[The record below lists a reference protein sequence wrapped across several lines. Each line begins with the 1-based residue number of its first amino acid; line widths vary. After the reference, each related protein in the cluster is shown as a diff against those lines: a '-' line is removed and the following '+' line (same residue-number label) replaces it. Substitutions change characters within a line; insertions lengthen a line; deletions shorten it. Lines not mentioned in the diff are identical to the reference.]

1 MYAPLAYALQLAR
14 MDAYDRYAPALLRK
28 AQRMLGSTVDAEDVV
43 HGLFVDL
50 LLKASEDHDLPYL
63 YRAVTNRCLTL
74 LRDRDNRA
82 RLLARHEPELRGPVR
97 TRADERVVGL
107 NMLARLVERL
117 DEAHVE
123 TIVYRFFDDMSL
135 EEIAEVMH
143 VSRKTVGNRLS
154 RVQDEI
160 GALEDPGEGA

>member
-1 MYAPLAYALQLAR
+1 MH
-14 MDAYDRYAPALLRK
+14 AYDRYAPALLRK
-28 AQRMLGSTVDAEDVV
+28 AQRLLGSAVDAEDVV

-50 LLKASEDHDLPYL
+50 LDKGDEAPDLPYL

-82 RLLARHEPELRGPVR
+82 RLLAQHEPALRGPIR
-97 TRADERVVGL
+97 TRVDDRAVGL
-107 NMLARLVERL
+107 DLLSRLVERL
-117 DEAHVE
+117 DTAHVE
-123 TIVYRFFDDMSL
+123 TIVYRFFDDMGL

-154 RVQDEI
+154 RIKTEI
-160 GALEDPGEGA
+160 IALEAPRRGDDS

>member
-1 MYAPLAYALQLAR
+1 MN
-14 MDAYDRYAPALLRK
+14 AYDRYAPALLRK
-28 AQRMLGSTVDAEDVV
+28 AQRLLGSAVDAEDVV

-50 LLKASEDHDLPYL
+50 LQKGGETPDLPYL

-74 LRDRDNRA
+74 LRDRETRA
-82 RLLARHEPELRGPVR
+82 RLLAQHEPALRGPIR
-97 TRADERVVGL
+97 TRVDELAVGL
-107 NMLARLVERL
+107 DLLARLVERL
-117 DEAHVE
+117 DAAHFE

-154 RVQDEI
+154 
-160 GALEDPGEGA
+160 